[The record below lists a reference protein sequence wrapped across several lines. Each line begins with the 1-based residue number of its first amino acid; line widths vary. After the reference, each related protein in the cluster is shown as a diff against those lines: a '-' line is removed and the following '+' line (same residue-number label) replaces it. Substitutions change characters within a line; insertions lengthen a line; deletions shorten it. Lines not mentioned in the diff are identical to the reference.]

1 MYDKLGITLYSV
13 VLRIRMKN
21 LNVGIIV
28 LRLTFR
34 HTTWTY
40 LSPATLQLYT
50 NTIKR
55 TSDEK
60 YKLKRCIPYESDS
73 Q

>member
-34 HTTWTY
+34 HTT
-40 LSPATLQLYT
+40 
-50 NTIKR
+50 
-55 TSDEK
+55 
-60 YKLKRCIPYESDS
+60 
-73 Q
+73 